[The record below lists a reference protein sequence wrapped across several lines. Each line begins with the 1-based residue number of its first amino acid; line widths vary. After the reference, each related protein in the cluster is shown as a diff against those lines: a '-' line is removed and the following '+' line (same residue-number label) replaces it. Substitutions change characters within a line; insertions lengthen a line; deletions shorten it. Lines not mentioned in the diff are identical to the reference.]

1 MGRGTLGDVRRLE
14 VRMRARQPDVQGLVD
29 RDGVK
34 IGYEVF
40 GSGEPTVMLMPPW
53 AIINSLHW
61 KAQVPMM
68 ARHSG

>member
-1 MGRGTLGDVRRLE
+1 
-14 VRMRARQPDVQGLVD
+14 MRARQPDIQGLVD

-40 GSGEPTVMLMPPW
+40 GSGEPTVLLMPPW